1 MLQAVQNLF
10 TCSVLSTD
18 ETKPKE
24 EREVPQWSKGNFQ
37 YNWIGIY
44 IIGVPLL
51 FVLLGLCLRVPLSF
65 SLLQW
70 LAFFGVVTGMVG
82 VTTGYHRLF
91 SHGAFTGGQAMQW
104 ACAFIGAGAFQG
116 SIKWW
121 ARNHRVHHKYTDTS
135 KDPYDARRG
144 FIFTHF
150 GWFVMRM
157 DYDLLGDADVSD
169 LKDSLVVEFQRKYFA
184 AIATMTGILI
194 PLMVAGATTG
204 EWAGAFFWVVWLKIF
219 LVHQFSFFINSLAHT
234 DLFGATRPYA
244 DDKTPHDSV
253 VFAIINLGEGYHNYH
268 HQFPNDY
275 RNGHL
280 WHHIDMTKWYIFMCS
295 FLGFCDNLQRA
306 PRTVVNR
313 AAAAQAVCTH
323 GRKFQEAVE
332 KVKQLEVPAD
342 KEYTWDDVRAEVEQ
356 GRKLLV
362 MDGYVLDLER
372 PIPVDPAWA
381 QTDKKISWL
390 NTHPGGRALLLAY
403 VGKDATAAFNGG
415 VYGHTTGAH
424 NYLPELRVGRMK
436 ERPASS
442 ASGEE
447 GSAAVCKGQ
456 CVTLPRRCDALL

>member
-1 MLQAVQNLF
+1 MMQAFQNLF
-10 TCSVLSTD
+10 TCKVLSTG
-18 ETKPKE
+18 ETRHKE
-24 EREVPQWSKGNFQ
+24 EREVPQWTKGNFQ

-51 FVLLGLCLRVPLSF
+51 FVLLGVCLRVPLSLP
-65 SLLQW
+65 LLQW

-82 VTTGYHRLF
+82 VTAGYHRLF
-91 SHGAFTGGQAMQW
+91 SHRAFTSGQTMQW
-104 ACAFIGAGAFQG
+104 VCAFIGAGAFQG

-121 ARNHRVHHKYTDTS
+121 ARNHRIHHKYTDTS

-184 AIATMTGILI
+184 VISAMTGILI

-204 EWAGAFFWVVWLKIF
+204 EWMGAFFWVVWLKIF
-219 LVHQFSFFINSLAHT
+219 LVHQISFCINSLAHT
-234 DLFGATRPYA
+234 DFFGATRPYS
-244 DDKTPHDSV
+244 DDKTPHDSII
-253 VFAIINLGEGYHNYH
+253 FSIINLGEGYHNYH

-280 WHHIDMTKWYIFMCS
+280 WHHFDTTKWYIFICS

-306 PRTVVNR
+306 PRTVVDR
-313 AAAAQAVCTH
+313 AAAAQTVCEH
-323 GRKFQEAVE
+323 ARKLQEASE
-332 KVKQLEVPAD
+332 KLKQLEVPVGM
-342 KEYTWDDVRAEVEQ
+342 EYTWDDVREKVQQ

-362 MDGYVLDLER
+362 IDNYVLDLER
-372 PIPVDPAWA
+372 PISVDPAWA
-381 QTDKKISWL
+381 QTDKISWL

-424 NYLPELRVGRMK
+424 NYLPELRVGCLK
-436 ERPASS
+436 ESPAS
-442 ASGEE
+442 
-447 GSAAVCKGQ
+447 
-456 CVTLPRRCDALL
+456 